1 MSIGEEVYELAD
13 ILYKNKEYNL
23 LWHDC
28 IYLAD
33 QIVERIHSMGK
44 SNIKTTD
51 WLTRG
56 MTREQIAREKQ
67 EAIMAADLELCYAER
82 MGVSKFYPDYDAI
95 AERMYEIG
103 YRKQNATIKEIFTD
117 IDTALEKEAFDFGTR
132 MRIKIFLKSLKQKY
146 LGGNDDEMQ

>member
-44 SNIKTTD
+44 NNIKTTD

-56 MTREQIAREKQ
+56 MTKEQVAREKQ
-67 EAIMAADLELCYAER
+67 EAIMAADLELCYTER
-82 MGVSKFYPDYDAI
+82 MGVSKLYPDYDAI

-103 YRKQNATIKEIFTD
+103 YRQQNAIIDEFVKRLKDTSMTKWDYHEAVDVDEID
-117 IDTALEKEAFDFGTR
+117 RVAAIMKGA
-132 MRIKIFLKSLKQKY
+132 
-146 LGGNDDEMQ
+146 

>member
-56 MTREQIAREKQ
+56 MTKEQIAREKQ
-67 EAIMAADLELCYAER
+67 EAIMAADLELCYTER

-95 AERMYEIG
+95 AERMYDIG
-103 YRKQNATIKEIFTD
+103 YRQQNAIIDEFVKRLKDTSMTKWDYHEAVDVDEID
-117 IDTALEKEAFDFGTR
+117 RVAAIMKGD
-132 MRIKIFLKSLKQKY
+132 M
-146 LGGNDDEMQ
+146 N

>member
-44 SNIKTTD
+44 NNIKTTD
-51 WLTRG
+51 WLTRD
-56 MTREQIAREKQ
+56 MTKEQIAREKQ
-67 EAIMAADLELCYAER
+67 EAIMAADLELCYTER

-103 YRKQNATIKEIFTD
+103 YRQQNAIIDEFVKRLKDTSMTKWDYHEAVDVDEID
-117 IDTALEKEAFDFGTR
+117 RVAAIMKGD
-132 MRIKIFLKSLKQKY
+132 M
-146 LGGNDDEMQ
+146 N